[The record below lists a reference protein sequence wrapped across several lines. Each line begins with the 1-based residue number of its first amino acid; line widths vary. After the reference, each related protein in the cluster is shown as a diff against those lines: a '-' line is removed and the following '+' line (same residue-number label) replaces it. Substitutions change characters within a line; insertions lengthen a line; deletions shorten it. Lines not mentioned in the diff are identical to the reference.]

1 MSPASL
7 DALPQEISN
16 NITSRLS
23 KYDLLNLRCVSRA
36 LSLKAAPEAFH
47 TIHRLAYGSSSQR
60 FMQLAESKFSG
71 LVQEVTCDSWNR
83 PDYRYD
89 GFVFCPDFWDALPFL
104 GLFRNMNT
112 LHIRLQPA
120 GGHFEDGRTSRY
132 KFGML
137 QVIFCSL
144 AGAWSKKSQKWL
156 DDYALGYWDKVDGYE
171 RNRWPDTLPTSPV
184 PLSTLTI
191 LNLDSRRTS
200 DFSGVGWVGTIL
212 AGLEDLRIG
221 ATRDLILGQTGD
233 SLGLEKLP
241 GQHFQ
246 HQTHTAISRFDS
258 PATFPAN
265 AAVLRVS
272 SYVDESF
279 LVSALKGQHVLVLR
293 LNPRGHDRP
302 GAAHLRRSKGRRS
315 LRPAHRVRHRH
326 RGHGDGPRAGPHDV
340 SDKKAVR
347 DLVEELGVS
356 SWIAV
361 VNGLWFDW
369 FMEMGSWGI
378 DIRIRRA
385 EMWDGGNVKAN
396 TSTLRRVGDVVAE
409 LLSLL
414 EEELWAYRNKL
425 FYVSSFCVT
434 QREMLESV
442 QRATGTTDADWEIT
456 DRDIGG
462 LIAECDERLKRGGR
476 RAAIPKM
483 YAAQFK
489 GAWRELQPQGGH
501 GSVWFST
508 GGS

>member
-156 DDYALGYWDKVDGYE
+156 DDYALGYWDKVDG
-171 RNRWPDTLPTSPV
+171 
-184 PLSTLTI
+184 
-191 LNLDSRRTS
+191 
-200 DFSGVGWVGTIL
+200 
-212 AGLEDLRIG
+212 
-221 ATRDLILGQTGD
+221 
-233 SLGLEKLP
+233 P